1 MKRTLLIWA
10 SMACMTVHSVMAQD
24 AAVNKII
31 EIGQTDN
38 QVMDHLDVL
47 TNRIGG
53 RVIGSNAYD
62 NAVEWVCLEI
72 YGMGTG
78 SRTTRG
84 RHAAGRLQP
93 RTVVRQ
99 TVGRKRDGTAFR
111 HSLLHRRNKGCTT
124 RTCLTGTAYP
134 KRVRPH
140 ERTTKR
146 GLGADQREECR
157 LAGSTG
163 PPKAT
168 PSVPPSFPKT
178 TKRPK
183 RTARSW
189 RITGATIPTTRYCH

>member
-1 MKRTLLIWA
+1 MKRALLIWA
-10 SMACMTVHSVMAQD
+10 SMVCMAVHLAPAQD

-62 NAVEWVCLEI
+62 NAVEWVASKFT
-72 YGMGTG
+72 GMGTG

-99 TVGRKRDGTAFR
+99 TVG
-111 HSLLHRRNKGCTT
+111 
-124 RTCLTGTAYP
+124 
-134 KRVRPH
+134 
-140 ERTTKR
+140 
-146 GLGADQREECR
+146 
-157 LAGSTG
+157 
-163 PPKAT
+163 
-168 PSVPPSFPKT
+168 
-178 TKRPK
+178 
-183 RTARSW
+183 
-189 RITGATIPTTRYCH
+189 